1 MAAGGITTTTAAI
14 FRPTVWA
21 GESLRAL
28 QSKLGLADRV
38 TRKYETNL
46 THGQTI
52 VVPIVSNL
60 TTASKTGNATVAF
73 EVFTESSVNI
83 AIDQWEYVAFRI
95 DDMVN
100 VQSAFDL
107 RSEYSFTGGY
117 AMKRK
122 VDVDIAGIFDG
133 FSANTVGTLASP
145 LQDSDRL
152 TALQL
157 LLDSDVD
164 CDNPDNLTWAL
175 SPKEFATNWLQD
187 ERISNQFY
195 GGGNSVL
202 KDARLGQ
209 VYNAVV
215 FQSTVLEGD
224 NTNGHDN
231 ALFHREAIALVM
243 QKSPRWDA
251 WRNVA
256 FIADEVVCDMVYGF
270 KEMRDVAGVW
280 AKGY

>member
-1 MAAGGITTTTAAI
+1 MAAGGVTATTAAI
-14 FRPTVWA
+14 FIPTVWA

-28 QSKLGLADRV
+28 QAKLGLADRV
-38 TRKYETNL
+38 TRKYEKNL
-46 THGQTI
+46 THGSTI
-52 VVPIVSNL
+52 VVPLVSNMA
-60 TTASKTGNATVAF
+60 TQSKTANATVAF
-73 EVFTESSVNI
+73 EVFTETSVNI

-95 DDMVN
+95 DDLVN
-100 VQSAFDL
+100 VQSAYDL

-122 VDVDIAGIFDG
+122 VDVDIASIFDG
-133 FSANTVGTLASP
+133 FTGNAVGTLASP

-152 TALQL
+152 QALQN
-157 LLDSDVD
+157 LLDDNVD
-164 CDNPDNLTWAL
+164 CDDADNLTWAL

-215 FQSTVLEGD
+215 FQSTTLEG
-224 NTNGHDN
+224 TNAAGHDN

-243 QKSPRWDA
+243 QKTPHWDA

-270 KEMRDVAGVW
+270 KEMRDEAGCW